1 LVKIVKKKKN
11 PNPIPIDVLVTFR
24 IIDELKE
31 VCDKEAPVYEFL
43 GREIRLSKLS
53 RYAMNLLKKWI
64 REHPDRVGKILDR
77 IEFHLA
83 MRRELKKKVK
93 R

>member
-1 LVKIVKKKKN
+1 LVKIVKKRKK

-31 VCDKEAPVYEFL
+31 VYDKEAPVYEFL
-43 GREIRLSKLS
+43 GREIRLSKLAK
-53 RYAMNLLKKWI
+53 YAMDLLKKWI
-64 REHPDRVGKILDR
+64 REHPERVEKILDR

-83 MRRELKKKVK
+83 MRKGLKK